1 MKYTISEAAKKSNLT
16 AHTIRYYDKEGLL
29 PFVERTESGIRYFT
43 ENDMEGLA
51 VINCLKATGMPIKEI
66 KIFMDWCV
74 QGDSTLKER
83 YNMFLERKSAVQN
96 QIEELQKA
104 LDKINYKCWY
114 YKTAIE
120 DKTENIHNTSQEPQD
135 NLTCENIR

>member
-1 MKYTISEAAKKSNLT
+1 MKYTISEAAKKTNLT
-16 AHTIRYYDKEGLL
+16 THTIRYYDKEGLL

-114 YKTAIE
+114 YKTAME
-120 DKTENIHNTSQEPQD
+120 AKTENIHHTSQEPHD
-135 NLTCENIR
+135 NLECEK

>member
-1 MKYTISEAAKKSNLT
+1 MKYTISEAAKKTNLT
-16 AHTIRYYDKEGLL
+16 THTIRYYDKEGLL

-96 QIEELQKA
+96 QIEELEKA

-114 YKTAIE
+114 YKTAME
-120 DKTENIHNTSQEPQD
+120 AKTENIHHTSQEPHD
-135 NLTCENIR
+135 NMACENNR

>member
-29 PFVERTESGIRYFT
+29 PFMERTESGIRYFT
-43 ENDMEGLA
+43 ENDLEGLGI
-51 VINCLKATGMPIKEI
+51 INCLKATGMPIKEI

-83 YNMFLERKSAVQN
+83 YNMFLERKSTVQN
-96 QIEELQKA
+96 QIAELQKA

-120 DKTENIHNTSQEPQD
+120 ANTENIHHTSQEPHD
-135 NLTCENIR
+135 NLACEKIR

>member
-1 MKYTISEAAKKSNLT
+1 MKYTISEAAKKTNLT

-43 ENDMEGLA
+43 ENDLEGLG

-83 YNMFLERKSAVQN
+83 YNMFLERKTAVQN

-114 YKTAIE
+114 YKTAME
-120 DKTENIHNTSQEPQD
+120 AKTENIHHSSQEPQD
-135 NLTCENIR
+135 NMACETKC